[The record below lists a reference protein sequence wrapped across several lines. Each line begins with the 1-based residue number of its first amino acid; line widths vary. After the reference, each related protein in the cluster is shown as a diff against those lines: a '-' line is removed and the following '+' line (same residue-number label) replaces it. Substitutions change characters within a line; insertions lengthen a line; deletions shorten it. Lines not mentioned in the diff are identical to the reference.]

1 MSDVYKKCKEHEQA
15 VINFSGYDISTNHVR
30 SFTAA
35 NPIIVALPGLDNEVF
50 TGAIVWESTNIT
62 KIFNEMIVP
71 KSFINGK
78 YPFIQIRMPEYP
90 VKEELIVDDKIVY
103 KVIN

>member
-1 MSDVYKKCKEHEQA
+1 MSDVYKKCKEQEGS

-35 NPIIVALPGLDNEVF
+35 NPIIVNMTDQNEPVF

-90 VKEELIVDDKIVY
+90 VKEDVIVNDKIVY